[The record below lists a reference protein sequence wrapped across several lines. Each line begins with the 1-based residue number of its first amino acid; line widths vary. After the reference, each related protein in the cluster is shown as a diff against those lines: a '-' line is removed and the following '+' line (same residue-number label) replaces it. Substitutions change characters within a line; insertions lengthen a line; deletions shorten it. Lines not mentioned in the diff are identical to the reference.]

1 MELDFPSW
9 DKLEIK
15 PSVSIER
22 EVNDDGAG
30 CNEVDWSMT
39 DDIST
44 LEDDVVIEDPNGGL
58 IRSESVANNE
68 DDSVKL
74 LPILVWRSEA
84 VDDIIFE
91 DTGVSIVGF
100 DDFMSTVWKLE
111 MTVLEDGVI
120 CDVTSDDHIDI
131 NPESDEYIALSI
143 DEDFNSFE
151 ELDKRDISKLESS
164 EYELITI
171 SEGISK
177 LENSTPVVDSSVE
190 NEIVGNMPVLRA
202 VVDGVTD
209 IGFSIFDI
217 CDDVALTE
225 AV

>member
-1 MELDFPSW
+1 
-9 DKLEIK
+9 
-15 PSVSIER
+15 
-22 EVNDDGAG
+22 
-30 CNEVDWSMT
+30 
-39 DDIST
+39 
-44 LEDDVVIEDPNGGL
+44 
-58 IRSESVANNE
+58 
-68 DDSVKL
+68 
-74 LPILVWRSEA
+74 
-84 VDDIIFE
+84 
-91 DTGVSIVGF
+91 
-100 DDFMSTVWKLE
+100 

-177 LENSTPVVDSSVE
+177 LDNSTPVVDSSVE

-225 AV
+225 AVQEDCAIDIKKLSLDEIGISVEIAADVEYKELSKNLKADDGILLSMLLDKNTFSCELCCSKTLLNDDIVELISALYNTGVL

>member
-1 MELDFPSW
+1 
-9 DKLEIK
+9 
-15 PSVSIER
+15 
-22 EVNDDGAG
+22 
-30 CNEVDWSMT
+30 
-39 DDIST
+39 
-44 LEDDVVIEDPNGGL
+44 
-58 IRSESVANNE
+58 
-68 DDSVKL
+68 
-74 LPILVWRSEA
+74 
-84 VDDIIFE
+84 
-91 DTGVSIVGF
+91 
-100 DDFMSTVWKLE
+100 

-177 LENSTPVVDSSVE
+177 LDNSTPVVDSSVE